1 MSDEDSW
8 HLSDGDLITPELTV
22 LRRLGGGFAYEV
34 FLAFDEVTYVPV
46 VVKVVRP
53 GQVADESTLRGLRRE
68 VEALAVVNH
77 PVVARGLRHDLDG
90 ERPHVVLQHIEGP
103 RLSSLIRRH
112 GRLQEQQYLPLAIE
126 VAAALHYFRGVDL
139 LHLDVKPSNVIM
151 SAPARLID
159 LSIARTPEHA
169 ARSKR
174 LGTDYYMSPEQAD
187 PDTHGHPG
195 FAADVWGL
203 GATLFH
209 AVAGYRPFDK
219 GVRRRPRPA
228 RPVPAA
234 GVGAVRPPRP
244 RAGPGARGTARRA
257 RPGSG
262 EAAAAVRGRGHPRA
276 GARRAAAPP
285 ADLQGQ
291 GLNR

>member
-1 MSDEDSW
+1 VSDIDTW
-8 HLSDGDLITPELTV
+8 HLSEGDLITPELTV

-53 GQVADESTLRGLRRE
+53 GQVADENTLRGLRRE
-68 VEALAVVNH
+68 VEALALVNH
-77 PVVARGLRHDLDG
+77 PVVARGLRFDLEA

-103 RLSSLIRRH
+103 RLSTLIRRH

-139 LHLDVKPSNVIM
+139 LHLDVKPSNIIM

-159 LSIARTPEHA
+159 LSIARTPEYA

-195 FAADVWGL
+195 YAADVWGL

-209 AVAGYRPFDK
+209 AVAGYRAFDK
-219 GVRRRPRPA
+219 GVVDAPDLPSRFPQLVDAPHDLPDQVPGPVREVLRAALDRDPDQRPLPA
-228 RPVPAA
+228 EIVDVLEPVLGGLPA
-234 GVGAVRPPRP
+234 PRL
-244 RAGPGARGTARRA
+244 TFK
-257 RPGSG
+257 
-262 EAAAAVRGRGHPRA
+262 VRG
-276 GARRAAAPP
+276 
-285 ADLQGQ
+285 
-291 GLNR
+291 

>member
-1 MSDEDSW
+1 MSDKDSW
-8 HLSDGDLITPELTV
+8 HLAEGDLITPELTV

-53 GQVADESTLRGLRRE
+53 DQVADEGTLRGLSRE
-68 VEALAVVNH
+68 VEALALVNH
-77 PVVARGLRHDLDG
+77 PVVARGLRFDLEA

-103 RLSSLIRRH
+103 RLSTLIRRH
-112 GRLQEQQYLPLAIE
+112 GGLQEQQYLPLAIE
-126 VAAALHYFRGVDL
+126 VAAALHYFRGVNL

-159 LSIARTPEHA
+159 LSIARTPEYA
-169 ARSKR
+169 TRSKR

-209 AVAGYRPFDK
+209 AVAGYRAFDK
-219 GVRRRPRPA
+219 GDTDAPELDARFPQLVDAPYDLPA
-228 RPVPAA
+228 RVPGPVREVLHGALHRDPDKRPLPSEVVDALEPVLGGLPA
-234 GVGAVRPPRP
+234 PKL
-244 RAGPGARGTARRA
+244 TFK
-257 RPGSG
+257 
-262 EAAAAVRGRGHPRA
+262 VRG
-276 GARRAAAPP
+276 
-285 ADLQGQ
+285 
-291 GLNR
+291 

>member
-1 MSDEDSW
+1 MSKTDDSW
-8 HLSDGDLITPELTV
+8 HLTEGDLITPELTV

-53 GQVADESTLRGLRRE
+53 TQVADENTLRGLRRE
-68 VEALAVVNH
+68 VEALALVNH
-77 PVVARGLRHDLDG
+77 PVVARGLRFDVEC

-103 RLSSLIRRH
+103 RLSSLIRRY

-126 VAAALHYFRGVDL
+126 VAAALHYFTGVNL
-139 LHLDVKPSNVIM
+139 LHLDVKPSNIIM

-159 LSIARTPEHA
+159 LSIARTPEYA

-195 FAADVWGL
+195 FASDVWGL

-209 AVAGYRPFDK
+209 AVAGYRAFDK
-219 GVRRRPRPA
+219 GSPDAAELPGRFPQLVDEPYDLPDQVPGPVVEVIRASLDRDPDQRPLPA
-228 RPVPAA
+228 QIVDALEPVLGGLPA
-234 GVGAVRPPRP
+234 PKL
-244 RAGPGARGTARRA
+244 TFK
-257 RPGSG
+257 
-262 EAAAAVRGRGHPRA
+262 VRG
-276 GARRAAAPP
+276 
-285 ADLQGQ
+285 
-291 GLNR
+291 